1 MNAVKY
7 ASAGYVGPYVYFLH
21 PQLFLV
27 TIGDWSAAAVAYVL
41 YFVVGALI
49 AMFLLATAI
58 TGWCDGKLRREVRIV
73 LLVCV
78 FGIVITMHPAIVI
91 VGGAVTL
98 VLRRYQRHLIRILY

>member
-1 MNAVKY
+1 
-7 ASAGYVGPYVYFLH
+7 
-21 PQLFLV
+21 
-27 TIGDWSAAAVAYVL
+27 
-41 YFVVGALI
+41 
-49 AMFLLATAI
+49 
-58 TGWCDGKLRREVRIV
+58 VRIV